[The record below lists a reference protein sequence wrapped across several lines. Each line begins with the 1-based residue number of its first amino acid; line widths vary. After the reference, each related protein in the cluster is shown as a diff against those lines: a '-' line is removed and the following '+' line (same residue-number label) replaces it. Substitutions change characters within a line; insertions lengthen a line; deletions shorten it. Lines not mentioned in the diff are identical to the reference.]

1 MEYSDEWSSYN
12 LGELLTFYSTN
23 SFSREKLNYESG
35 SVKNIHYG
43 DIHTKYPSILSI
55 ENNKEVPFINNDLD
69 LSKFSEDQ
77 YLQEGD
83 LIIADASEDYEDIGK
98 AIEVKNINNE
108 KVLAGLHTILARDE
122 KNMTVNGFKAYLFS
136 TNNLKTKIKIIAN
149 GISVLGISK
158 NNLSKINVKIPSK
171 NEQRDIVSFI
181 SDIDKKIEL
190 LERKHQSYLE
200 FKNYLM
206 KQIFTQKLRFAEF
219 EDDWIPYKIG
229 DISKTY
235 SGGTPSTSKKEYYE
249 GNIPFIKSGEI
260 NNDVTEQYI
269 TEDALKNSSA
279 KRVQK
284 GDLLLALYGA
294 TSGEVAISKIDG
306 AINQAV
312 LKIDNNMDN
321 YFQYCYFLMY
331 KDQIVHKY
339 IQGGQGN
346 LSANIIKKLEFK
358 YPSLAEQKKISQFFM
373 SFDNKLE
380 LYENKIIKYNNLKKG
395 LLQQMFGY
403 VHIILNFCVKICCI
417 KYLLN
422 ST

>member
-1 MEYSDEWSSYN
+1 M
-12 LGELLTFYSTN
+12 
-23 SFSREKLNYESG
+23 NYESG

-206 KQIFTQKLRFAEF
+206 KQIFTQKLRFDFNDE
-219 EDDWIPYKIG
+219 WKNMKIG
-229 DISKTY
+229 DCLDVKYGKDYKHLNEGKYPVLGTGGVMEYVDDFLY
-235 SGGTPSTSKKEYYE
+235 SGESILIGRKGTIDKPMYINGPFWTVDTLFYTEIKNQFPKFLFYCISNINWLKYNEASGVPS
-249 GNIPFIKSGEI
+249 
-260 NNDVTEQYI
+260 
-269 TEDALKNSSA
+269 
-279 KRVQK
+279 
-284 GDLLLALYGA
+284 
-294 TSGEVAISKIDG
+294 
-306 AINQAV
+306 
-312 LKIDNNMDN
+312 
-321 YFQYCYFLMY
+321 
-331 KDQIVHKY
+331 
-339 IQGGQGN
+339 
-346 LSANIIKKLEFK
+346 LSANNIKNVKISV
-358 YPSLAEQKKISQFFM
+358 PSLDEQKKISNLLT
-373 SFDNKLE
+373 DVD
-380 LYENKIIKYNNLKKG
+380 NKIIMFKKEHNICSDFKKG
-395 LLQQMFGY
+395 LLQQMFVY
-403 VHIILNFCVKICCI
+403 FRMFILISVRISVASDI
-417 KYLLN
+417 
-422 ST
+422 S

>member
-1 MEYSDEWSSYN
+1 MNSAATDFDGFNKYIRITDISESSNKFVPSPLTSPDGNLDEK
-12 LGELLTFYSTN
+12 F
-23 SFSREKLNYESG
+23 KLKE
-35 SVKNIHYG
+35 G
-43 DIHTKYPSILSI
+43 DIVFARTGASTGKTYIYD
-55 ENNKEVPFINNDLD
+55 KNDGNLYFAGF
-69 LSKFSEDQ
+69 LIKF
-77 YLQEGD
+77 
-83 LIIADASEDYEDIGK
+83 
-98 AIEVKNINNE
+98 NIN
-108 KVLAGLHTILARDE
+108 
-122 KNMTVNGFKAYLFS
+122 KAYPKFVFYN
-136 TNNLKTKIKIIAN
+136 TLKDEYKNWVSVMSVRSGQPGINSNEYKKLPLNIPSLDEQKKISDFLESID
-149 GISVLGISK
+149 
-158 NNLSKINVKIPSK
+158 SKI
-171 NEQRDIVSFI
+171 DLL
-181 SDIDKKIEL
+181 KK
-190 LERKHQSYLE
+190 KYGYYQE
-200 FKNYLM
+200 FKKYLM
-206 KQIFTQKLRFAEF
+206 QQIFAGKLRFAEF
-219 EDDWIPYKIG
+219 EDEWIPYKIG
-229 DISKTY
+229 DISETY

-260 NNDVTEQYI
+260 NNNVTEQYI

-331 KDQIVHKY
+331 KDQIVQKY

-358 YPSLAEQKKISQFFM
+358 YPSLAEQKKISQFFR

-395 LLQQMFGY
+395 LLQQMFDY

>member
-1 MEYSDEWSSYN
+1 MSEEKLVPKLRFNGFNNGWNEDYLNKLFDNRNERNFENLEVLSVTINDGVLKRSDLGSDRKNKDKKSMKHVLKGDLVYNPMFMWKGASGISSYEGITSADYIVLKSKKDVN
-12 LGELLTFYSTN
+12 SIFFSHLFQTEKSLNKFKNYSQGSLLERLRLMYPQ
-23 SFSREKLNYESG
+23 FSDIKMAFPDYDEQEK
-35 SVKNIHYG
+35 
-43 DIHTKYPSILSI
+43 
-55 ENNKEVPFINNDLD
+55 
-69 LSKFSEDQ
+69 
-77 YLQEGD
+77 
-83 LIIADASEDYEDIGK
+83 
-98 AIEVKNINNE
+98 
-108 KVLAGLHTILARDE
+108 
-122 KNMTVNGFKAYLFS
+122 
-136 TNNLKTKIKIIAN
+136 IAN
-149 GISVLGISK
+149 FLTS
-158 NNLSKINVKIPSK
+158 
-171 NEQRDIVSFI
+171 
-181 SDIDKKIEL
+181 IDNKIEL
-190 LERKHQSYLE
+190 LEKKYQSYLD
-200 FKNYLM
+200 FKKYLM
-206 KQIFTQKLRFAEF
+206 QQIFAQKLRFAEF
-219 EDDWIPYKIG
+219 EDEWIPYKIG
-229 DISKTY
+229 DISETY

-260 NNDVTEQYI
+260 NNNVTEQYI

-279 KRVQK
+279 KKVQK

-395 LLQQMFGY
+395 LLQQMF
-403 VHIILNFCVKICCI
+403 V
-417 KYLLN
+417 
-422 ST
+422 